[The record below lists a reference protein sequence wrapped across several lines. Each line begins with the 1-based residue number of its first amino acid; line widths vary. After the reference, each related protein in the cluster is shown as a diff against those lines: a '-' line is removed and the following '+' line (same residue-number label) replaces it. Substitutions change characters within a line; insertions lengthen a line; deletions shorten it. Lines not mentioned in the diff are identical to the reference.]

1 MEKRK
6 FYTNLT
12 IASSPHAVTGEDTQR
27 LMLTVMLALVPALGV
42 SVYVFGFRTLLV
54 TAFCIVASVFF
65 EYLYNAITKQRQT
78 VTDGSAALTG
88 MLIAMNVPANLP
100 LWIAAVGC
108 FFAIFIIKGLYGGIG
123 CNLFNP
129 AITARVFMIVA
140 FGTQMTTWPTPRAG
154 GASTIDAA
162 TTATPLGLLKE
173 GGADAVNVSNMDLF
187 LGFCGGSLGEVS
199 ALALLIGGLFLIWR
213 KVISP
218 VTPLCFIATVAVIAL
233 IAGQDPIFH
242 ILSGGVF
249 LGAFFMATD
258 YVTTP
263 YLTKGKV
270 IFGIGC
276 GIMTMLIRLFGN
288 YPEGV
293 SFAILFMNVLT
304 PHIDNF
310 CINSLYKVPKP
321 KKEKK
326 GGDGDEK

>member
-6 FYTNLT
+6 FHSNLT
-12 IASSPHAVTGEDTQR
+12 IASSPHAVTGEDTQK

-42 SVYVFGFRTLLV
+42 SVYVFGFRTLIL
-54 TAFCIVASVFF
+54 TAFCIVASIFF
-65 EYLYNAITKQRQT
+65 EYLYNAITKNTQT
-78 VTDGSAALTG
+78 ISDASAALTG
-88 MLIAMNVPANLP
+88 MLIALNVPANLP
-100 LWIAAVGC
+100 LWIAAIGC

-129 AITARVFMIVA
+129 AITARIFMVVA
-140 FGTQMTTWPTPRAG
+140 FGTQMTTWPTPKVG
-154 GASTIDAA
+154 GASGIDAA
-162 TTATPLGLLKE
+162 TSPTPLALLGE
-173 GGADAVNVSNMDLF
+173 GGAEAVNVSNMDLF
-187 LGFCGGSLGEVS
+187 LGFTGGSLGEVS
-199 ALALLIGGLFLIWR
+199 ALALLIGGVFLIWK

-218 VTPLCFIATVAVIAL
+218 ITPVAFIATVAVIAL
-233 IAGQDPIFH
+233 IAGQDPVFH
-242 ILSGGVF
+242 MLAGGVF

-270 IFGIGC
+270 IFGVGC

-310 CINSLYKVPKP
+310 CINSLYKV
-321 KKEKK
+321 KK
-326 GGDGDEK
+326 GGDKDEK

>member
-1 MEKRK
+1 MENRK
-6 FYTNLT
+6 FYSNLT
-12 IASSPHAVTGEDTQR
+12 IASSPHAVTSEDTQR

-42 SVYVFGFRTLLV
+42 SVYVFGFRTLIL

-65 EYLYNAITKQRQT
+65 EYLFNAITKKKQT
-78 VTDGSAALTG
+78 VSDASAALTG
-88 MLIAMNVPANLP
+88 MLIALNVPSNLP
-100 LWIAAVGC
+100 LWIAGIGC

-123 CNLFNP
+123 RNLFNP
-129 AITARVFMIVA
+129 AITARIFMVVA
-140 FGTQMTTWPTPRAG
+140 FGTQMTTWPTPNVG
-154 GASTIDAA
+154 GASGVDAA
-162 TTATPLGLLKE
+162 TSATPLALLGE
-173 GGADAVNVSNMDLF
+173 GGAEAVNVSNMDLF
-187 LGFCGGSLGEVS
+187 LGFTGGSLGEVS
-199 ALALLIGGLFLIWR
+199 ALALLIGGVFLIWK

-218 VTPLCFIATVAVIAL
+218 ITPIAFIATVAVIAL
-233 IAGQDPIFH
+233 LAGQDPVFH
-242 ILSGGVF
+242 ILAGGVF

-270 IFGIGC
+270 IFGVGC

-310 CINSLYKVPKP
+310 CINSLYKV

-326 GGDGDEK
+326 GGDKDEK